1 MRYGP
6 PFKTSSEMAWL
17 TLKTAL
23 HGKKE
28 LLDVSFSCQGTTR
41 YHSLSWHFL
50 ILVLALF
57 DRKVKMQPGIN
68 SENMIHS
75 LWVGWATTPHIGFEI
90 LNWFKIPMM
99 VVKGVSSKPSGNT
112 QEDCTNFLLLGL
124 ETSNFGYLLKLCTVK
139 GNLKSLT
146 LKTKKLVQ
154 PSCFQKVWKILL

>member
-1 MRYGP
+1 MARYWRKRNLSCLIHPEFHRKKIDYFFSRNIMYVYSQSFAYSKLVKSPDCCGLQKMRYGP

-75 LWVGWATTPHIGFEI
+75 L
-90 LNWFKIPMM
+90 
-99 VVKGVSSKPSGNT
+99 
-112 QEDCTNFLLLGL
+112 
-124 ETSNFGYLLKLCTVK
+124 
-139 GNLKSLT
+139 
-146 LKTKKLVQ
+146 
-154 PSCFQKVWKILL
+154 

>member
-28 LLDVSFSCQGTTR
+28 LLDVSFSCQGTAR

-90 LNWFKIPMM
+90 PNWFKIPMM
-99 VVKGVSSKPSGNT
+99 VVKGVSSKPSGNRKVVLFFVFRVR
-112 QEDCTNFLLLGL
+112 DFKFWLLACFLI
-124 ETSNFGYLLKLCTVK
+124 SFNCAK
-139 GNLKSLT
+139 
-146 LKTKKLVQ
+146 
-154 PSCFQKVWKILL
+154 FQKDGTTLM